1 MSEYQYIYFA
11 AVDKPLSDKQLDYMR
26 RQSTRAEVTRWQF
39 TNEYHYG
46 NFHGNSLEMMRRGY
60 DVHLHYANYGVR
72 KLLFRLPLGLP
83 IDAKLFK
90 AYATDYGIEWK
101 KDKRGKGGV
110 LSIQPEC
117 DAGFYSE
124 GYFGFDRMVTHLPKI
139 REGLMAGDTRVLY
152 LGWLACNW
160 DEESLEPPV
169 PAGLGK
175 LPQELAELIDFYE
188 LDRDLLAAA
197 NEQSPNLLS
206 QAAREPD
213 VDAWLANQS
222 LETLRALMRRVLQ
235 DDAAAVRAES
245 LAAMR
250 DQSGIATWPANNS
263 SRTLEE
269 LRVLANAKANQRKKR
284 EQASEQRKLEKQ
296 LARIRKDPSAAIADA
311 EKLVQSRSTEN
322 YFKAARL
329 LAELRDAVVGEE
341 GSRTADQAARKIA
354 KKYPTLSYVKRA
366 FKEEGLNYR

>member
-46 NFHGNSLEMMRRGY
+46 DFHGNSLEMMRRGY

-72 KLLFRLPLGLP
+72 KLMFRLPLGLTVS
-83 IDAKLFK
+83 AKLFK
-90 AYATDYGIEWK
+90 AYATDYGVEWK

-124 GYFGFDRMVTHLPKI
+124 DYFDFDRMVTHLPKI
-139 REGLMAGDTRVLY
+139 REGLMAGDLRVLY
-152 LGWLACNW
+152 LGWLACHW
-160 DEESLEPPV
+160 DEESIEPPV

-175 LPQELAELIDFYE
+175 LPPELDELIDFYE

-197 NEQSPNLLS
+197 YEQSSKLHGQS
-206 QAAREPD
+206 AREPN
-213 VDAWLANQS
+213 VEEWLANQS
-222 LETLRALMRRVLQ
+222 PETLRALMRRVLQ

-250 DQSGIATWPANNS
+250 DPSGKATWPANNS
-263 SRTLEE
+263 ARTLEE
-269 LRVLANAKANQRKKR
+269 LRVLARANADQRKKR
-284 EQASEQRKLEKQ
+284 ELASEQRKLEK
-296 LARIRKDPSAAIADA
+296 RRSKIRQVPSAAIADA
-311 EKLVQSRSTEN
+311 EALIQSRSTDN

-329 LAELRDAVVGEE
+329 LAELRDAVGGEE
-341 GSRTADQAARKIA
+341 GSRIADQAATKIA
-354 KKYPTLSYVKRA
+354 KKYPTLRYVKRA

>member
-11 AVDKPLSDKQLDYMR
+11 AVDKPLNDKQLEYMR
-26 RQSTRAEVTRWQF
+26 HQSTRAEVTRWQF

-46 NFHGNSLEMMRRGY
+46 DFHGNSLEMMRRGY

-83 IDAKLFK
+83 IDAKQFK
-90 AYATDYGIEWK
+90 AYAMEYSIEWK

-124 GYFGFDRMVTHLPKI
+124 DYFDFDRMVTHLPKI

-160 DEESLEPPV
+160 GEESIEPPV

-175 LPQELAELIDFYE
+175 LPPELDELVDFYE

-197 NEQSPNLLS
+197 YEQSPKLHGQS
-206 QAAREPD
+206 TREPD
-213 VDAWLANQS
+213 VDDWLANQS
-222 LETLRALMRRVLQ
+222 SETLRVLMRRVLQ

-250 DQSGIATWPANNS
+250 DQSGKDTWPANNS

-284 EQASEQRKLEKQ
+284 EQATEERKLEKR

-311 EKLVQSRSTEN
+311 EKLIQSRSTDN

-329 LAELRDAVVGEE
+329 LAELRDAVGGEE
-341 GSRTADQAARKIA
+341 GSRIADQAAKKIA

>member
-11 AVDKPLSDKQLDYMR
+11 AVDKPLDDKQLEYMR
-26 RQSTRAEVTRWQF
+26 HQSTRAEVTRWQF

-46 NFHGNSLEMMRRGY
+46 DFHGNSLEMMRRGY
-60 DVHLHYANYGVR
+60 DVHLHYANYGIR

-83 IDAKLFK
+83 VGAKQFA

-124 GYFGFDRMVTHLPKI
+124 DYFDFDRIITHLPKI
-139 REGLMAGDTRVLY
+139 REGLMAGDLRVLY

-160 DEESLEPPV
+160 DEESIEPPV

-175 LPQELAELIDFYE
+175 LPPELAELIDFYE
-188 LDRDLLAAA
+188 LDCDLLAAA
-197 NEQSPNLLS
+197 NEQSPKPPS
-206 QAAREPD
+206 QAARELD
-213 VDAWLANQS
+213 VDDWLANQK

-235 DDAAAVRAES
+235 DDATAVRAES

-250 DQSGIATWPANNS
+250 DQSGKATWPANNS
-263 SRTLEE
+263 ARTLEE
-269 LRVLANAKANQRKKR
+269 LRMLANVKADQRKKR
-284 EQASEQRKLEKQ
+284 ELASEHRKLEKR

-311 EKLVQSRSTEN
+311 EKLIQSRSTDN

-329 LAELRDAVVGEE
+329 LAELRDAVGGDE
-341 GSRTADQAARKIA
+341 GSRIADQAARKIA
-354 KKYPTLSYVKRA
+354 KKYPTLSYAKRA
-366 FKEEGLNYR
+366 FKKEGLNYR

>member
-1 MSEYQYIYFA
+1 MSVYQYVYFA
-11 AVDKPLSDKQLDYMR
+11 AVDKPLDDKQLEYMR
-26 RQSTRAEVTRWQF
+26 HQSTRAEVTRWQF

-46 NFHGNSLEMMRRGY
+46 DFHGNSLEMMRRGY

-83 IDAKLFK
+83 LDAKQFN

-124 GYFGFDRMVTHLPKI
+124 DYFDFDRMVTHLPKI
-139 REGLMAGDTRVLY
+139 REGLMSGDTRVLY

-160 DEESLEPPV
+160 DEESIEPPV

-175 LPQELAELIDFYE
+175 LSPELAELVDFYE
-188 LDRDLLAAA
+188 LDRDLIAAA
-197 NEQSPNLLS
+197 NMQSPKLPG
-206 QAAREPD
+206 QAARQID
-213 VDAWLANQS
+213 VDDWLAHQS
-222 LETLRALMRRVLQ
+222 PETLRALMRRVLQ

-250 DQSGIATWPANNS
+250 DQSGKATWPANNS
-263 SRTLEE
+263 ARTLEE
-269 LRVLANAKANQRKKR
+269 LRVLANVKADQRKKR
-284 EQASEQRKLEKQ
+284 EQASEQRKLEKR

-311 EKLVQSRSTEN
+311 EKLIQSRSTDN

-329 LAELRDAVVGEE
+329 LAELRDAVGGDE
-341 GSRTADQAARKIA
+341 GSRIADQAAKKIA
-354 KKYPTLSYVKRA
+354 KKYPTLSYAKRA

>member
-1 MSEYQYIYFA
+1 MSVYQYIYFA
-11 AVDKPLSDKQLDYMR
+11 AIDKPLDDKQLEYMR
-26 RQSTRAEVTRWQF
+26 HQSTRAEVTRWQF

-46 NFHGNSLEMMRRGY
+46 DFHGNSLEMMRRGY

-72 KLLFRLPLGLP
+72 KLLFRLPLRLP
-83 IDAKLFK
+83 MSAEQFK
-90 AYATDYGIEWK
+90 AYAMEYSIEWK

-124 GYFGFDRMVTHLPKI
+124 DYFDFDRLVACLPKI
-139 REGLMAGDTRVLY
+139 REGLIAGDTRVLY

-175 LPQELAELIDFYE
+175 LPPELAELIDFYE
-188 LDRDLLAAA
+188 LGSDLLAAA
-197 NEQSPNLLS
+197 NEQSDKLPG
-206 QAAREPD
+206 QAADEPD
-213 VDAWLANQS
+213 VDDWLANQS
-222 LETLRALMRRVLQ
+222 PETLRALMRRVLQ

-250 DQSGIATWPANNS
+250 NQSGLPTWPANPG

-269 LRVLANAKANQRKKR
+269 LRELASAKADQRKKR
-284 EQASEQRKLEKQ
+284 EIASEKRKLGKR
-296 LARIRKDPSAAIADA
+296 LTKIRKDPAAAISDA
-311 EKLVQSRSTEN
+311 EKLIQSRSTQN
-322 YFKAARL
+322 YTKAAKM
-329 LAELRDAVVGEE
+329 LAELRDAVGGDE
-341 GSRTADQAARKIA
+341 GSRMADQAARKIA
-354 KKYPTLSYVKRA
+354 KKYPTLSYAKRA
-366 FKEEGLNYR
+366 FKEQGLNYR